1 MPSEIEVKL
10 EPSSEIIKRLTRA
23 DLLGKP
29 EILKQTSIYFDTED
43 RRLFTSGFTVRIR
56 RTGEARIQTVKATG
70 QSASLF
76 TRSEWETPLEGDAP
90 VLDHSNPLTSE
101 FGSDLELRPMF
112 DVEVER
118 RIWSVEESGST
129 IEVALDQ
136 GVVISGERNTDVR
149 ELELELKDGE
159 PKDLF
164 VLVRKIEALAPVRFG
179 IRSKAERGFSLIEAQ
194 KFFHKAE
201 SVHLDKS
208 MHAAASFQA
217 IAASCFR
224 QFRMN
229 EDILLRHRNAE
240 ALHQARVAL
249 RRLRSAFSLY
259 KPLLQGEEPQR
270 LKDELRWL
278 AGVLGEARN
287 LDVLLPKAMDDDL
300 WQRLSAAR
308 EAAYDDALEALSSSR
323 ARALMLDFNEWLHCG
338 NDLLLPD
345 TEEVHEMK
353 ASDFAGAALDRM
365 RKKLKKH
372 GRALAE
378 VDDQQRHEARKDAK
392 KLRYA
397 GEFFASLFDDRRGAG
412 RHKRFMAAMEDL
424 QDHLGALNDLASGPA
439 VLEKHDL
446 ADHPAR
452 ESVISHADKA
462 ELIDAAQAAL
472 DDVLDSKRFWR

>member
-10 EPSSEIIKRLTRA
+10 ELSPEVVKRLTRA

-29 EILKQTSIYFDTED
+29 EILKQTSTYFDTED
-43 RRLFTSGFTVRIR
+43 RRLFSSGFTIRIR

-76 TRSEWETPLEGDAP
+76 ARSEWETPVDGEAP
-90 VLDHSNPLTSE
+90 VLDHSNPLVNE
-101 FGSDLELRPMF
+101 FGSDLELAPMF

-118 RIWSVEESGST
+118 RVWIVEESGSK

-136 GVVISGERNTDVR
+136 GMVVSGERNTDVR
-149 ELELELKDGE
+149 ELELELKDGK
-159 PKDLF
+159 PRDLF
-164 VLVRKIEALAPVRFG
+164 VLVRKIEALAPVG
-179 IRSKAERGFSLIEAQ
+179 LGVQSKAERGFSLIEAQ

-201 SVHLDKS
+201 SVHLDRS

-224 QFRMN
+224 HFRMN
-229 EDILLRHRNAE
+229 EDILLRRRNAE

-287 LDVLLPKAMDDDL
+287 LDVLLPKATDDDL
-300 WQRLSAAR
+300 WRRLSAAR
-308 EAAYDDALEALSSSR
+308 EAAYDDALKALSSSR
-323 ARALMLDFNEWLHCG
+323 ARALMLDFSEWLHCG
-338 NDLLLPD
+338 NYLVLPD
-345 TEEVHEMK
+345 TQEVRETS
-353 ASDFAGAALDRM
+353 AADFAGTALDRM

-372 GRALAE
+372 GSALAE
-378 VDDQQRHEARKDAK
+378 VDDEQRHEARKDAK

-397 GEFFASLFDDRRGAG
+397 GEFFASLFDDKRGVR
-412 RHKRFMAAMEDL
+412 RHKRFMASMEEL
-424 QDHLGALNDLASGPA
+424 QDHLGALNDLASGPE

-446 ADHPAR
+446 ADHPAS
-452 ESVISHADKA
+452 ESVLSHADKTQ
-462 ELIDAAQAAL
+462 LIDAAQTAL